1 MGTNPEATTHCDAN
15 HWVSDGN
22 VVLSAISSD
31 KNRTVLF
38 RIHKSLLSDQS
49 GVFET
54 MFGLPVPQDQEN
66 VEAESYEG
74 LPLVRMP
81 DTAEQVE
88 ALLNALRCP

>member
-1 MGTNPEATTHCDAN
+1 MGTNPEATTHLDAN

-31 KNRTVLF
+31 KSRTVLF
-38 RIHKSLLSDQS
+38 RTHKSLLSDQS
-49 GVFET
+49 EVFET
-54 MFGLPVPQDQEN
+54 MFGLPQDQES
-66 VEAESYEG
+66 VEADSYES

-88 ALLNALRCP
+88 ALLNALRDP